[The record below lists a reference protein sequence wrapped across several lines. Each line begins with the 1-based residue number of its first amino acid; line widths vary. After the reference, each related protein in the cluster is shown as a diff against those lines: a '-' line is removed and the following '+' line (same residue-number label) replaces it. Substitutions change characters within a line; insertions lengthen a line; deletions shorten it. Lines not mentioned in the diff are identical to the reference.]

1 MERFMSDG
9 QTVDLEKLL
18 KYLSRMGVDTRELES
33 YLEGVRTSSVLTSS
47 P

>member
-1 MERFMSDG
+1 MERFMLDG

-18 KYLSRMGVDTRELES
+18 MYLKHIGVDTRELDS
-33 YLEGVRTSSVLTSS
+33 YLEGIRTSSVLTSS